1 MYKRRTKPLVSAD
14 YIVGL
19 TDGEG
24 CFYVRVQP
32 PYNKS
37 GGARI
42 QLNFFIKV
50 QQADRGMLEKVRNT
64 LSCGMVYFQK
74 ENRPNHSQCYRYT
87 VNSHRDIIGIIIPFF
102 RAHCLQGKTKQNNFK
117 LFCEIAKLVEQGKHL
132 SQHGLNKI
140 VNLKSRMNL
149 RTRVVR

>member
-1 MYKRRTKPLVSAD
+1 MYNRRTKPLVSVD

-32 PYNKS
+32 PYNLL

-50 QQADRGMLEKVRNT
+50 QQADRGMLEKIKNT
-64 LSCGMVYFQK
+64 LGCGMVYFQK
-74 ENRPNHSQCYRYT
+74 ENRLNHSQCYRYT
-87 VNSHRDIIGIIIPFF
+87 VNSHRDILGTIIPFF
-102 RAHCLQGKTKQNNFK
+102 QTHKLQGKTKQNNFK
-117 LFCEIAKLVEQGKHL
+117 LFCQIARLVENGKHL
-132 SQHGLNKI
+132 TPLGLQKI

>member
-32 PYNKS
+32 PYNKF

-50 QQADRGMLEKVRNT
+50 QQADKAMLDKVKKA
-64 LSCGMVYFQK
+64 LGCGMVYFQK
-74 ENRPNHSQCYRYT
+74 ENRLNHSQCYRYS
-87 VNSHRDIIGIIIPFF
+87 VSSHRDIMGIIIPFF
-102 RAHCLQGKTKQNNFK
+102 QVNTLQGKTKQNNFQ
-117 LFCEIAKLVEQGKHL
+117 LFCKIAKQVEQGKHL
-132 SQHGLNKI
+132 SKQGLNKI

>member
-32 PYNKS
+32 PYNKF
-37 GGARI
+37 GGARV

-50 QQADRGMLEKVRNT
+50 QQADKAMLEKVKKA
-64 LSCGMVYFQK
+64 LGCGMVYFQK
-74 ENRPNHSQCYRYT
+74 ENRQNHSQCYRYT

-102 RAHCLQGKTKQNNFK
+102 QTHCLQGKTKQNNFK
-117 LFCEIAKLVEQGKHL
+117 LFCKIAELVERGKHL
-132 SQHGLNKI
+132 SQYGLNKI
-140 VNLKSRMNL
+140 VNLKSQMNL

>member
-1 MYKRRTKPLVSAD
+1 VSAD

-37 GGARI
+37 GGARA

-50 QQADRGMLEKVRNT
+50 QQADKAMLEKVKKA
-64 LSCGMVYFQK
+64 LGCGMVYFQK
-74 ENRPNHSQCYRYT
+74 ENRQNHSQCYRYT

-102 RAHCLQGKTKQNNFK
+102 QTHCLQGKTKQNNFK
-117 LFCEIAKLVEQGKHL
+117 LFCKIAELVERGKHL
-132 SQHGLNKI
+132 SQYGLNKI
-140 VNLKSRMNL
+140 VNLKSQMNL

>member
-24 CFYVRVQP
+24 CFYVRIQP
-32 PYNKS
+32 PYNKF

-50 QQADRGMLEKVRNT
+50 QQADKAMLEKVKNA
-64 LSCGMVYFQK
+64 LACGKVYFQK

-87 VNSHRDIIGIIIPFF
+87 VSSHKDINGIIIPFF
-102 RAHCLQGKTKQNNFK
+102 QKHCLQGETKQSNFK
-117 LFCEIAKLVEQGKHL
+117 LFCKIAKLTTHGEHL
-132 SQHGLNKI
+132 SQKGLNKI
-140 VNLKSRMNL
+140 INLKSQMNL

>member
-1 MYKRRTKPLVSAD
+1 MVSAD

-32 PYNKS
+32 PYNKF

-50 QQADRGMLEKVRNT
+50 QQADKAMLEKVRNV
-64 LSCGMVYFQK
+64 LGCGMVYFQK
-74 ENRPNHSQCYRYT
+74 ENRLNHSQCYRYS

-102 RAHCLQGKTKQNNFK
+102 QKHNLQGKTKQNNFK
-117 LFCEIAKLVEQGKHL
+117 LFCQIAELVKQKKHL
-132 SQHGLNKI
+132 SQYGLNKI